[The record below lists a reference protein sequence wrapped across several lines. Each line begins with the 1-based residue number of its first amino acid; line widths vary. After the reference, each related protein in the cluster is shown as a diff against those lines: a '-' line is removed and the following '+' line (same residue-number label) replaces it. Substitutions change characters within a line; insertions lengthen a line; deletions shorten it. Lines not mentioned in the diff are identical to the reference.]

1 MTGKRV
7 GFLLQAKTQAY
18 LYTFDPQEK
27 PLKFSYK
34 IYT

>member
-7 GFLLQAKTQAY
+7 GFLLQAKEY
-18 LYTFDPQEK
+18 LQTFDPQEK
-27 PLKFSYK
+27 PQKVSYK